1 MVGHCRILVSLSGIG
16 LMGLLMAGPARAEQG
31 EFLRDALGNL
41 GLVEKERA
49 PITYRERA
57 PLVMPPK
64 LDAKALPQTRAPE
77 LSPQWPKDPEVAQ
90 RERAASEARKPIVRG
105 AQGRMDDNNMT
116 LSIDEMRAGR
126 RAGAQIPTQNEY
138 KPGDNKDSF
147 WSNPFS
153 FMSGGPEKVE
163 PVVAEPSRDTLT
175 QPPTDYRKPPTRI
188 AKSNGDPINNPSR
201 EREEADPGLYIRGQ
215 SRY

>member
-64 LDAKALPQTRAPE
+64 LDAKALPQPRAPE

-126 RAGAQIPTQNEY
+126 RAGAQIPTEGQR
-138 KPGDNKDSF
+138 KPEDGSRGDSF
-147 WSNPFS
+147 WTNPFGLT
-153 FMSGGPEKVE
+153 GGEKTE
-163 PVVAEPSRDTLT
+163 PTEAAPSREVLT
-175 QPPTDYRKPPTRI
+175 QPPTDYRKAPAKI
-188 AKSNGDPINNPSR
+188 AKTNGDPINNPSR
-201 EREEADPGLYIRGQ
+201 EREEADPGNYIRGQ